1 MVLQEKYTLNN
12 QLEVPKLL
20 LEHGKFLMKM

>member
-12 QLEVPKLL
+12 QLEVPKIAFGTWQISN
-20 LEHGKFLMKM
+20 EM